1 MKEEGFA
8 SSWDSRLASQTD
20 MTLEE
25 LGPRVLAIKRQDR
38 EVVKDMILEADSSLS
53 TPRKCV
59 TLGKLFNLCRM
70 IPSVVKWDN
79 NIMCLTR
86 QVLGFQEKLLR
97 QIWA

>member
-1 MKEEGFA
+1 
-8 SSWDSRLASQTD
+8 

-70 IPSVVKWDN
+70 IPSVVK
-79 NIMCLTR
+79 
-86 QVLGFQEKLLR
+86 
-97 QIWA
+97 